1 MLTLVEARNIQG
13 ASLSL
18 PLDNVSGGYS
28 LRDILGLDP
37 VKATIVSSS
46 FAGADGAQYQS
57 ARREERNIKL
67 KLGFEPDY
75 VTTSVRDLR
84 LKIYNFFMTKS
95 KVDLRFYDSSGLV
108 VNIVGYVESCETPL
122 FSEEPEV
129 DVSILCLD
137 SDFLDST
144 SVATS
149 GSSTSGTT
157 ETLYHYSGSVETG
170 ISFDFNINRAL
181 TEFTIYH
188 RGPDGLLRTMDF
200 ADSFINGDVFSVNTI
215 TGTKAV
221 TLTRAGTTTSLLRA
235 KSPQSGWLELLP
247 GDNYIR
253 VYATGAAIPYT
264 ITYTTRYGGL

>member
-13 ASLSL
+13 SLLSL

-46 FAGADGAQYQS
+46 FAGVDGAQYQS

-67 KLGFEPDY
+67 KLGLEPDY
-75 VTTSVRDLR
+75 ITTSVRDLR

-108 VNIVGYVESCETPL
+108 VDIMGYVESCDTPL
-122 FSEEPEV
+122 FSDEPGV

-137 SDFLDST
+137 SDFIDLA
-144 SVATS
+144 SVVTN
-149 GSSTSGTT
+149 GSSTSGTM
-157 ETLYHYSGSVETG
+157 ETLYHYNGSVETG
-170 ISFDFNINRAL
+170 FTFALNINRAL

-188 RGPDGLLRTMDF
+188 RGPDGVLRSMDF
-200 ADSFINGDVFSVNTI
+200 ADSFANGDVLTISTVTGSKSVL
-215 TGTKAV
+215 
-221 TLTRAGTTTSLLRA
+221 LTRAGSTSSLLRA
-235 KSPQSGWLELLP
+235 KSPQSGWLELLN

-253 VYATGAAIPYT
+253 IYATGAAIPYT